1 MPAPRHHQSGALRP
15 GAVLKTTVAV
25 ALIATATI
33 SYVAQKNKLL
43 GLSREITKREAQLDQ
58 LVRENQWRTIQ
69 LEDLLLPQK
78 LAERA
83 QKLQLGLG
91 PVHQTQWVKL
101 PEPGEQPPVPVAGSH
116 LLVGK

>member
-1 MPAPRHHQSGALRP
+1 MPADCHHRSGALRP
-15 GAVLKTTVAV
+15 EPVLKTALAV

-43 GLSREITKREAQLDQ
+43 VLSREITKREAQLDQ
-58 LVRENQWRTIQ
+58 LTRENRWRMSQ
-69 LEDLLLPQK
+69 LDDLVLPRK
-78 LAERA
+78 LADSVQR
-83 QKLQLGLG
+83 LQLGLG

-101 PEPGEQPPVPVAGSH
+101 PEPGEQSPVPVAGPN